1 MRGSVPSILE
11 ALAEVARERAAQ
23 LRRSADLDI
32 LYEEALRFEKRPF
45 AAALE
50 APGVSVIAEV
60 KRASPSAGDI
70 RELDPAGWAE
80 RYEREG
86 ARCLSVLT
94 EPSRF
99 RGSMLDLD
107 AARERTALPVLR
119 KDFTVDEA
127 QVIEAATRADAVLLI
142 VALFKDAKTLSRYV
156 SLAGE
161 LGLAALVEVHDE
173 REASLAL
180 EAGAGIVGVN
190 NRDLR
195 DFSVDLAT
203 TERLAPLLGDVVL
216 VAESGVRE
224 VADARRLRDAGADAV
239 LVGEAAVR
247 DPSLVRRISSMP
259 W

>member
-1 MRGSVPSILE
+1 MRKVPTVLDE
-11 ALAEVARERAAQ
+11 LAGVARERAAQ
-23 LRRSADLDI
+23 LRRSTELDI
-32 LYEEALRFEKRPF
+32 LYEQALSFEKRPF
-45 AAALE
+45 AAALKV
-50 APGVSVIAEV
+50 PGVSVIAEV

-99 RGSMLDLD
+99 RGSLLDLD
-107 AARERTALPVLR
+107 SARERTSLPVLR

-127 QVIEAATRADAVLLI
+127 QVIETATCADAVLLI
-142 VALFKDAKTLSRYV
+142 VALFEDAKRLSRYM
-156 SLAGE
+156 SLAE
-161 LGLAALVEVHDE
+161 DLGLAPLVEVHDE
-173 REASLAL
+173 QEADLAL
-180 EAGAGIVGVN
+180 GAGATIVGVN

-195 DFSVDLAT
+195 DFSVNLAT
-203 TERLAPLLGDVVL
+203 TEKIAPLVSGATL

-247 DPSLVRRISSMP
+247 DPALVRRISSMP